1 MNPETKQVS
10 QHMKEFGLHI
20 LGRAIYDATFN
31 EMMSPF
37 SHMLSVVHAAHGAE
51 ILIKARI
58 AEEHPL
64 LIFKSYPKSNTTK
77 DALSIKE
84 LFKSGRTLMY
94 SDLPEVLW
102 AATGYRIKELDRY
115 LKFGQL
121 RNTIVHCSPV
131 PDCEAST
138 ETLKFALEVL
148 DHIVHD
154 FWGES
159 LICYSECWDDAIISD
174 GYLREQIERLNIQVH
189 PDTQKQIE
197 SLDITLKEN
206 GDRSQ

>member
-20 LGRAIYDATFN
+20 LGRAIYDAMFS
-31 EMMSPF
+31 EMTRPF
-37 SHMLSVVHAAHGAE
+37 AHMLSVVHAAHGAE

-77 DALSIKE
+77 DVLSIKE
-84 LFKSGRTLMY
+84 LFKYGRTLMY
-94 SDLPEVLW
+94 SELPEVLW
-102 AATGYRIKELDRY
+102 ATTGYRIKELDRY
-115 LKFGQL
+115 QKFGDL
-121 RNTIVHCSPV
+121 RNIIVHISAV

-138 ETLKFALEVL
+138 ETLKFVLEVL
-148 DHIVHD
+148 DYIVQD

-159 LICYSECWDDAIISD
+159 LIYYSQEWDDAIISD
-174 GYLREQIERLNIQVH
+174 GYLQEQIDRLNIQVH

-197 SLDITLKEN
+197 VLTLP
-206 GDRSQ
+206 

>member
-31 EMMSPF
+31 EMMRPF
-37 SHMLSVVHAAHGAE
+37 AHMLSVVHAAHGAE

-77 DALSIKE
+77 DVLSIKE
-84 LFKSGRTLMY
+84 LFKYGRTLMY
-94 SDLPEVLW
+94 SELPEVLW
-102 AATGYRIKELDRY
+102 ATTGYRIKELDRY
-115 LKFGQL
+115 LKFGEL
-121 RNTIVHCSPV
+121 RNIIIHFSAD

-148 DHIVHD
+148 DHIVQD

-159 LICYSECWDDAIISD
+159 LIYYSQEWDDAIISD
-174 GYLREQIERLNIQVH
+174 GYLQEQIEQLNIQVH

-197 SLDITLKEN
+197 TLDLTLK
-206 GDRSQ
+206 